1 MSVDPELRDRL
12 GRLRD
17 AYQPDRDRIRA
28 RVEAGMAAG
37 ADPDAGP
44 DRHVDRRRPAGSWT
58 GLPLRAA
65 AVILALGLA
74 TAAAVVSTR
83 DRPATV
89 EAGGPPTTL
98 GVAPPYVPPTTP
110 VPTAST
116 VPVPSLPPGT
126 SVATTVPPDPGPAGS
141 DPATTV
147 AGATAAGPGGSGT
160 TVAGAA
166 TAPSSTPPSTG
177 APAGSSLCRHK
188 DDADL
193 GRLHLVN
200 DLWGAAQASSGSQ
213 CVTVTSGS
221 PASIGPDGTGLA
233 WSTRWSWAGAP
244 AQPKSFS
251 NVYLGWDWGWKDADT
266 GLPRNMADRPGIRSR
281 WDFTVSTETP
291 GRMEVAYDL
300 WFHDRPDPAGD
311 TLPVSEVR
319 IILYRTP
326 ADLPAG
332 GRQGTVTLEGG
343 TWDVYRF
350 GNDWDVVTF
359 YRTAPTTS
367 ADVDLGRFLD
377 EAARYTR
384 LPWLTSIHA
393 GVGVNDGAGQVDTSR
408 FTLTVS

>member
-1 MSVDPELRDRL
+1 MTIDPELRDRL

-17 AYQPDRDRIRA
+17 AHQPDRDRIRA
-28 RVEAGMAAG
+28 RFEAGIAAEV
-37 ADPDAGP
+37 DPD
-44 DRHVDRRRPAGSWT
+44 VDASGSGGRWSVGSWS
-58 GLPLRAA
+58 GLPVRAA
-65 AVILALGLA
+65 AVVLVVGLV
-74 TAAAVVSTR
+74 AAGAVVSTR
-83 DRPATV
+83 DRPAAV
-89 EAGGPPTTL
+89 EAGGGSATV
-98 GVAPPYVPPTTP
+98 GVAPPYVPPTAPSATSGATTTTP
-110 VPTAST
+110 E
-116 VPVPSLPPGT
+116 PSLPPGT
-126 SVATTVPPDPGPAGS
+126 AVATTAGPAGS
-141 DPATTV
+141 
-147 AGATAAGPGGSGT
+147 GPEGSGPVVASADAALGGGT
-160 TVAGAA
+160 TG
-166 TAPSSTPPSTG
+166 G
-177 APAGSSLCRHK
+177 APAGSAPPPSPSTAAAPTGSSLCRHK

-200 DLWGAAQASSGSQ
+200 DLWGAAEASSGSQ
-213 CVTVTSGS
+213 CVTVTAGS

-244 AQPKSFS
+244 GQPKSFS

-266 GLPRNMADRPGIRSR
+266 GLPRNTVDRPGIRSR

-350 GNDWDVVTF
+350 GTDWDVVTF
-359 YRTAPTTS
+359 YRTTPTTS

-393 GVGVNDGAGQVDTSR
+393 GVGVNDGAGQVDTTR
-408 FTLTVS
+408 FTLTLS

>member
-1 MSVDPELRDRL
+1 MTVDPELKDRL

-17 AYQPDRDRIRA
+17 AYQPDRARIRA
-28 RVEAGMAAG
+28 RFEAGMAAG
-37 ADPDAGP
+37 ADADAGL
-44 DRHVDRRRPAGSWT
+44 DRQADRRWRAGSWT

-74 TAAAVVSTR
+74 AGAAVVSTR
-83 DRPATV
+83 DRPANV
-89 EAGGPPTTL
+89 EAGGSPTTL

-116 VPVPSLPPGT
+116 APAPSLPSGT
-126 SVATTVPPDPGPAGS
+126 AVATTVAVGAGPAGS
-141 DPATTV
+141 DPVASV
-147 AGATAAGPGGSGT
+147 AGSPTTTAVGSGT
-160 TVAGAA
+160 TLVGAA
-166 TAPSSTPPSTG
+166 TALSSPPSSNG
-177 APAGSSLCRHK
+177 APTGTPLCRHK

-244 AQPKSFS
+244 GQPKSFS

-266 GLPRNMADRPGIRSR
+266 GLPRNMADRPAIRSR
-281 WDFTVSTETP
+281 WDFAVSTETP

-300 WFHDRPDPAGD
+300 WFHDRPDPVGD
-311 TLPVSEVR
+311 TPPVSEVR

-332 GRQGTVTLEGG
+332 GRQGTVALEGG

-350 GNDWDVVTF
+350 GSSWDVVTF

-393 GVGVNDGAGQVDTSR
+393 GVGVNEGAGQVDTSR

>member
-1 MSVDPELRDRL
+1 VTVDPELRERL

-28 RVEAGMAAG
+28 RFEAGMAAG
-37 ADPDAGP
+37 ADPDAGL
-44 DRHVDRRRPAGSWT
+44 DRHVDRRWRAGSWT

-74 TAAAVVSTR
+74 SAGAVVSTR
-83 DRPATV
+83 HRPATV
-89 EAGGPPTTL
+89 EAGVSPTAL

-110 VPTAST
+110 APTASIA
-116 VPVPSLPPGT
+116 PAPSLPLGT
-126 SVATTVPPDPGPAGS
+126 AVVTTVPGWGGPGAS
-141 DPATTV
+141 DPAPTV
-147 AGATAAGPGGSGT
+147 AGSPASTGGSGT
-160 TVAGAA
+160 TVAEAG
-166 TAPSSTPPSTG
+166 TAPSSPLPSTG
-177 APAGSSLCRHK
+177 APTGPALCRHK
-188 DDADL
+188 DEVDL

-233 WSTRWSWAGAP
+233 WSTRWSWAGSP
-244 AQPKSFS
+244 GQPKSFS

-326 ADLPAG
+326 ADLPAS
-332 GRQGTVTLEGG
+332 GRQATVTLEGG

-350 GNDWDVVTF
+350 GNDWDVITF

-377 EAARYTR
+377 EATRYTR

>member
-1 MSVDPELRDRL
+1 MTVDPELHDRL
-12 GRLRD
+12 SRLRD
-17 AYQPDRDRIRA
+17 AHQPDRDRIRA
-28 RVEAGMAAG
+28 RFEAGLAAEV
-37 ADPDAGP
+37 DPAP
-44 DRHVDRRRPAGSWT
+44 ASARRRMGGSWV
-58 GLPLRAA
+58 GAPARVAA
-65 AVILALGLA
+65 ALVVVGLA
-74 TAAAVVSTR
+74 ATGVVVSSR

-89 EAGGPPTTL
+89 EAGGASVTA

-110 VPTAST
+110 APSTTA
-116 VPVPSLPPGT
+116 PAAGLPPGT
-126 SVATTVPPDPGPAGS
+126 AVATTGLVDPGPAAS
-141 DPATTV
+141 DPTTAPGA
-147 AGATAAGPGGSGT
+147 AGAPASAPGGSS
-160 TVAGAA
+160 A
-166 TAPSSTPPSTG
+166 TSATGSGPAPTSPPPSTA
-177 APAGSSLCRHK
+177 APAGAGLCRHK
-188 DDADL
+188 DEADL

-200 DLWGAAQASSGSQ
+200 DLWGADRSTAGNQ
-213 CVTVTSGS
+213 CVTVTGGS
-221 PASIGPDGTGLA
+221 PAGDGSVA

-244 AQPKSFS
+244 GQPKSFS
-251 NVYLGWDWGWKDADT
+251 NVYLGWDWGWKEADS

-281 WDFTVSTETP
+281 WDFTVAAETP

-300 WFHDRPDPAGD
+300 WFHNRPDPAGD

-350 GNDWDVVTF
+350 GSSWDVVTF
-359 YRTAPTTS
+359 YRTSPTTS

-393 GVGVNDGAGQVDTSR
+393 GVGVNDGAGQVDTTR
-408 FTLTVS
+408 FSLTLS